1 MFILQAEKVAAK
13 MIAERRMTGTIDQ
26 IDGVV
31 YFKSEHLKA
40 GSQYNTTHA
49 MPGV

>member
-1 MFILQAEKVAAK
+1 

-31 YFKSEHLKA
+31 YFKSEHLRLVH
-40 GSQYNTTHA
+40 NTIQHV
-49 MPGV
+49 PLPEERYKR